1 MYNDAE
7 VQGMSSVVDEVVLP
21 AVIGAAI
28 GSVAVMAMGGV
39 AVAAAGVGKA
49 VDVTAQLG
57 QDFGT
62 GVTEVLKEMG
72 QEQQERFRLEQEW
85 ITKIR
90 SDRDRAFEKMNAYI
104 SHFSVLSEA
113 DQHLVDEMN
122 QVPGGMEQ
130 VRSLLAKRDT
140 RTAQIRKLRDLA
152 MKSTDADEIQ
162 SYAEQAEKLYSGLPG
177 EIQQEL
183 VFLAQNGVR
192 LPEYGTSSDDAIQM
206 ALARKHDVSAIRLQV
221 MRTEQSSVTEAMI
234 HQDLMVFYDSLAEL
248 MCTDGLNDRQ
258 ARDILAIR
266 QELKRIEADTGI
278 SAELRSK
285 KIATLYNTFDHRRQ
299 AIDADLQEM
308 RKYYEQYLQETYD
321 VPEIRREMA
330 DFNSIDEIAAASGEA
345 RTQRLERLKVQYV
358 QKQVDRVMKKNGLNL
373 VDSAIMGRKEDDKR
387 VVYGIDDKTAV
398 DVFVSEKGTVA
409 TRIVGVN
416 FGAKPSEAEEEALS
430 ARGHKFCS
438 KMRQIEDDLEDVG
451 VVLRRKQTLPPDRQ
465 YNTWIQIQNSMQETK
480 KETTRKRK
488 RQTNNKVMYM
498 E

>member
-1 MYNDAE
+1 
-7 VQGMSSVVDEVVLP
+7 MSSVVDEVWIPRALG
-21 AVIGAAI
+21 IAI
-28 GSVAVMAMGGV
+28 GGV
-39 AVAAAGVGKA
+39 AVAAMGGVAAAAMGVGKA

-57 QDFGT
+57 QDFGK
-62 GVTEVLKEMG
+62 GVTEVLQEMG
-72 QEQQERFRLEQEW
+72 REQQERLRMEQEW

-90 SDRDRAFEKMNAYI
+90 RDRDHAFQKINAYLI
-104 SHFSVLSEA
+104 QFTGLAEA
-113 DQHLVDEMN
+113 DQSLADQMS
-122 QVPGGMEQ
+122 QVPGGIEQ
-130 VRSLLAKRDT
+130 VKSLLAKREM
-140 RTAQIRKLRDLA
+140 RAAQIRKLRDLA

-162 SYAEQAEKLYSGLPG
+162 SYAEQAEKLYAGLPN

-183 VFLAQNGVR
+183 VFLAKNGIR

-206 ALARKHDVSAIRLQV
+206 ALAKKHDVSAIRLQV
-221 MRTEQSSVTEAMI
+221 MKTEQSRVTEAMI
-234 HQDLMVFYDSLAEL
+234 HQDLVVFYDSLAEL

-266 QELKRIEADTGI
+266 QELKRIEADTSI

-285 KIATLYNTFDHRRQ
+285 KIATLYTTFNRRRQ
-299 AIDADLQEM
+299 AINEDLQEM
-308 RKYYEQYLQETYD
+308 RRYYEQYLQETYD
-321 VPEIRREMA
+321 VPEVRREMA
-330 DFNSIDEIAAASGEA
+330 DFNSIDEIVEASREA
-345 RTQRLERLKVQYV
+345 QTQRFERLKLQYI

-373 VDSAIMGRKEDDKR
+373 VESAVMGRKEDDRR

-451 VVLRRKQTLPPDRQ
+451 VILRRKQTLPPERQ
-465 YNTWIQIQNSMQETK
+465 YNTWIQIQNTMQQTK